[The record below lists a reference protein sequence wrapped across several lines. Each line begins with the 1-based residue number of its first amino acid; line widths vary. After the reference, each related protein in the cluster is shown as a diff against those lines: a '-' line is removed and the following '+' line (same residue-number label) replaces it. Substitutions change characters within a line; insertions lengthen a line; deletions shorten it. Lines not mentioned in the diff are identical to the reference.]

1 MREERRGL
9 FRRDQHLPS
18 GQAWN
23 WNPLWGIAD
32 MLRVQVQ
39 DLTPILCL
47 YLPHPGFM
55 LLFLLGEVFPSS
67 SPSLCSITFLL
78 GSIIS
83 SRSGYCSVSQDSAWF
98 GPHLIP
104 RTPLVSNLLY
114 ILGDLLDLIASDIQN
129 SMVFKYMLELYSDTY
144 VNQRQL
150 W

>member
-1 MREERRGL
+1 MKEEREEGFPEETNIYPLGRLGTE
-9 FRRDQHLPS
+9 PS
-18 GQAWN
+18 VR
-23 WNPLWGIAD
+23 GIAD

-83 SRSGYCSVSQDSAWF
+83 SRSDTVLCHRTLLGLV
-98 GPHLIP
+98 LI
-104 RTPLVSNLLY
+104 LY
-114 ILGDLLDLIASDIQN
+114 
-129 SMVFKYMLELYSDTY
+129 
-144 VNQRQL
+144 RRHP
-150 W
+150 